1 MTQAGL
7 WTAAGASMA
16 TVLLA
21 GLADWLRSRRRNLD
35 KPGWVPWPLVQVFGI
50 IAAVLFAAF
59 ALKA

>member
-16 TVLLA
+16 TVLRA

-35 KPGWVPWPLVQVFGI
+35 KPGWMPWPLVQVLGI
-50 IAAVLFAAF
+50 IAAVLFAAL